1 MEDSVERHVTVGNVV
16 VLVVTLILVGAG
28 TAAALHLQRL
38 NALDESLLAAA
49 HGRAHPDTT
58 RVVEVEHSRSPI
70 EAWLSEE
77 DDSRI
82 PDDVARRA
90 RRTERPVYTDV
101 DGDRMVA
108 LPFEIR
114 DEQPEYHGE
123 TGEVIRL
130 AVAAVPKPSIG
141 ETAGPFIL
149 AYSLLAAIAALV
161 AVFAQRKVV
170 RRAFE
175 PLESAREEAERVV
188 GFDDD
193 RRLTESGPI
202 EVRSLLEAINDLL
215 DRRDDAFEA
224 QRRFTAE
231 AAHELRTPVT
241 SLLGELDVALRESK
255 TAEEYRQALA
265 SMREEVER
273 LRRLVEA
280 LTALARI
287 DTGQIE
293 ARREL
298 VRAGEVAD
306 RTLQAEEAVLE
317 EAGNDV
323 SLEIDDD
330 PELQVHRSLLEI
342 ALGNL
347 LRNAARHA
355 AGTEVIVRVGRDGDR
370 AVFAVED
377 GGPGISAGRREHVF
391 DRFSRGGE
399 ARRGSSTGMGLGLP
413 IAREVARRH
422 GGDCTLGES
431 PLGGLRVRLTLR
443 IPPGKPE

>member
-1 MEDSVERHVTVGNVV
+1 MEDSVERRVTVGNVAI
-16 VLVVTLILVGAG
+16 LVVTLLLVGAG
-28 TAAALHLQRL
+28 TAIALHWQRL

-49 HGRAHPDTT
+49 HGRAHPDTA
-58 RVVEVEHSRSPI
+58 RVVEVEHSQSPI
-70 EAWLSEE
+70 DAWLSEKG
-77 DDSRI
+77 DSRV
-82 PDDVARRA
+82 PEDLARRA
-90 RRTERPVYTDV
+90 RRTERPVYRDV
-101 DGDRMVA
+101 EGNRMVV

-114 DEQPEYHGE
+114 DEQYEHDDE
-123 TGEVIRL
+123 RGEVIRL
-130 AVAAVPKPSIG
+130 AVAATPKPSIG
-141 ETAGPFIL
+141 ETTGPFL
-149 AYSLLAAIAALV
+149 LVYSVLAAIAALI
-161 AVFAQRKVV
+161 AVFAQRRVI
-170 RRAFE
+170 RRAFK
-175 PLESAREEAERVV
+175 PLERAREEAERVV
-188 GFDDD
+188 GFDDEQ
-193 RRLTESGPI
+193 RLTESGPVEI
-202 EVRSLLEAINDLL
+202 RSLLKAINDLL

-241 SLLGELDVALRESK
+241 TLLGELDVALREAK

-265 SMREEVER
+265 SMREEVDR

-298 VRAGEVAD
+298 VRAGEIAD
-306 RTLQAEEAVLE
+306 RAIQAEEAALE
-317 EAGNDV
+317 DAGNDV
-323 SLEIDDD
+323 YLEIDED

-355 AGTEVIVRVGRDGDR
+355 PESEVVVRVRRDRDR
-370 AVFAVED
+370 AVFTIDD
-377 GGPGISAGRREHVF
+377 GGPGISPELRQHVF

-399 ARRGSSTGMGLGLP
+399 ARREDSTGMGLGLP

-422 GGDCTLGES
+422 GGDCTLAES
-431 PLGGLRVRLTLR
+431 PLGGLRVRLTLL
-443 IPPGKPE
+443 IPPGQAE